1 MATMTLEI
9 STQFSRPPSQ
19 SGWLR
24 IAMSYGASHTFTVN
38 NFTTETTPEYVA
50 DGALSYIKVTALP
63 GQGALLL
70 NSVAVTVDQEISATD
85 IDAGNLVYTSNTIST
100 AGYNDSNMAFLVSDV
115 VSGLYNSSAQ
125 QVIFNVGIDF
135 SVNQQPTVVGD
146 GSADVTLGSEFTLT
160 RAMLTTDLDTPYSDP
175 EGDAADKL
183 KIISLA
189 SFGTVKLNGS
199 PVIVNQEIDFAD
211 IDSGLLTYLPTS
223 IPGNGDSE
231 SFQFEISD
239 TGSGNF
245 VG

>member
-1 MATMTLEI
+1 
-9 STQFSRPPSQ
+9 
-19 SGWLR
+19 
-24 IAMSYGASHTFTVN
+24 
-38 NFTTETTPEYVA
+38 
-50 DGALSYIKVTALP
+50 
-63 GQGALLL
+63 
-70 NSVAVTVDQEISATD
+70 
-85 IDAGNLVYTSNTIST
+85 
-100 AGYNDSNMAFLVSDV
+100 
-115 VSGLYNSSAQ
+115 
-125 QVIFNVGIDF
+125 
-135 SVNQQPTVVGD
+135 
-146 GSADVTLGSEFTLT
+146 
-160 RAMLTTDLDTPYSDP
+160 MLTTDLDIPYSDP

-189 SFGTVKLNGS
+189 SFGTVKLSGS